1 MHTITH
7 RQMSPDTYPKY
18 AYLRLDSRMY
28 SLQDQYDE
36 YGKILECLDGHFMV
50 KMGFRQPWGN
60 LCLEMFILKVHFFQ
74 AMP

>member
-7 RQMSPDTYPKY
+7 RQMLPDTYPKY

-36 YGKILECLDGHFMV
+36 YGKMLECLDGHFKV
-50 KMGFRQPWGN
+50 EMGFW
-60 LCLEMFILKVHFFQ
+60 
-74 AMP
+74 

>member
-28 SLQDQYDE
+28 SLQDLYDE
-36 YGKILECLDGHFMV
+36 HGNMLECLDGHFKV
-50 KMGFRQPWGN
+50 EMGFWQPWGN
-60 LCLEMFILKVHFFQ
+60 LCLEMFTLKVHFFQ